1 MRGRV
6 ASESVSCFYLQPHYF
21 MSEGCN
27 TLSCCA
33 VIFQLYDTD
42 GDSFVTSNDVLA
54 LLRKTAGKALSEN
67 QLQQVSLHD
76 TSWWQPLLMAAAS
89 IYAQHAFMPRALCF
103 ARALCTFHRQVL
115 MVSSLRG

>member
-1 MRGRV
+1 
-6 ASESVSCFYLQPHYF
+6 

-42 GDSFVTSNDVLA
+42 GDGFVTSNDVLA

-67 QLQQVSLHD
+67 QLQQVSPHD

-89 IYAQHAFMPRALCF
+89 TCAQHAFMRGWSQGAVLCKGLMHISQASPHGF
-103 ARALCTFHRQVL
+103 QPARVIGGCNPSTLLCR
-115 MVSSLRG
+115 